1 MEKPYEEI
9 KNKHIMYYHRKFST
23 ISVFAVKQTKT
34 ADDVFQTDS
43 SYITS
48 ENLALNKEKE
58 KFKKLTDGNTST

>member
-1 MEKPYEEI
+1 MKRLKTSI
-9 KNKHIMYYHRKFST
+9 LCIIIAISLAV
-23 ISVFAVKQTKT
+23 SVFAVKQTKT